1 MYMTIKIY
9 KGGILMEHDK
19 ENRRDDSNNNSIWGW
34 VLRLIVVAVVLGITS
49 FFTPGFTIHGLW
61 SYLIA
66 ALVITVLDYFAES
79 FMGVDASP
87 IGKGLKG
94 FAIAAVIIYLAQFL
108 VPHMRVTII
117 GALLAAAVIG
127 IIDALLPGRIM

>member
-1 MYMTIKIY
+1 VTIKIY

-19 ENRRDDSNNNSIWGW
+19 ENKRDDSNNNSFWGW
-34 VLRLIVVAVVLGITS
+34 ILRLILVAVVLGITS

-61 SYLIA
+61 SFLIA

-79 FMGVDASP
+79 LMGVDASP

-94 FAIAAVIIYLAQFL
+94 FAIAAVIIYLTQFL
-108 VPHMRVTII
+108 VPNMRVSII
-117 GALLAAAVIG
+117 GALLAAVVIG
-127 IIDALLPGRIM
+127 FLDALLPGRIM